1 MLKRKNLRNGL
12 IFVSPWIVG
21 FSFFLLYPIISS
33 IYYSFT
39 EYSVIAP
46 PLWRGWRNYLELFND
61 EVFWISLYNTMY
73 YFALSVPLQFVIALS
88 FALLLNAKV
97 RAMSLFRTF
106 FFLPTLV
113 PIVASAI
120 LWMWIFNGQYGILNA
135 GLKLIGV
142 HGPGWLTD
150 PVWAKPSLV
159 MMGLW
164 GVGGPMIIYLAAL
177 QDVPVSLYESSF
189 LDGANWWQRTLHI
202 TVPLISP
209 AILFNVVMA
218 MIDTL
223 QLFTQPFIMTEGG
236 PGRSTE
242 FYVLYLWENAFQFMK
257 MGYASAMAWILFVII
272 LVITLIAFKSMTR
285 RVYYGGK

>member
-1 MLKRKNLRNGL
+1 
-12 IFVSPWIVG
+12 
-21 FSFFLLYPIISS
+21 
-33 IYYSFT
+33 
-39 EYSVIAP
+39 
-46 PLWRGWRNYLELFND
+46 
-61 EVFWISLYNTMY
+61 
-73 YFALSVPLQFVIALS
+73 
-88 FALLLNAKV
+88 
-97 RAMSLFRTF
+97 
-106 FFLPTLV
+106 
-113 PIVASAI
+113 
-120 LWMWIFNGQYGILNA
+120 
-135 GLKLIGV
+135 
-142 HGPGWLTD
+142 
-150 PVWAKPSLV
+150 